1 MSIGLG
7 LLVSSFEDT
16 NSHVNSYYFHNVNDN
31 LEWKNQLIC
40 PEGTNSEIVR

>member
-16 NSHVNSYYFHNVNDN
+16 NYYFHNVNDN

-40 PEGTNSEIVR
+40 PEGTNSEIAR